1 MNAGGDTHVD
11 FRKVGRR
18 IYVFGGGHVAW
29 QVGAT
34 TVVDLVRPDQ
44 PTLDDLLAERA
55 HLDDRINALRAV
67 PTTPGDHPR

>member
-18 IYVFGGGHVAW
+18 VYVFGGGHVAW
-29 QVGAT
+29 QVGVT
-34 TVVDLVRPDQ
+34 TVVDLVHPDL

-55 HLDDRINALRAV
+55 HLDAKIDALRAV
-67 PTTPGDHPR
+67 STNSGDHPR